1 MPAHVLQKV
10 LGGDREHSSRVTLP
24 GMPCARGRQ
33 GGRSAAKRVADAHPR
48 GDAQRRA
55 EEPSQVRIVEVFRRH
70 RCAATAVR
78 RSPGRPGAPSDRQ
91 SRPRRRD
98 RFRAGDTTF

>member
-24 GMPCARGRQ
+24 GMPSARGRQ

-55 EEPSQVRIVEVFRRH
+55 EEPSQVRVVEVFRWHGR
-70 RCAATAVR
+70 AATTVR
-78 RSPGRPGAPSDRQ
+78 RPPGRSSAHSDRQ
-91 SRPRRRD
+91 SRPRRRY
-98 RFRAGDTTF
+98 RFRTGDTTF